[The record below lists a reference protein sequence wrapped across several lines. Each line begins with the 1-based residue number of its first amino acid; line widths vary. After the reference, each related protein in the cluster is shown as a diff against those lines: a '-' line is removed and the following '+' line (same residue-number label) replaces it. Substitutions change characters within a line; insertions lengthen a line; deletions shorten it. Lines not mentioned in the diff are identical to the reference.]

1 MKSQG
6 SIEENAC
13 PACAEAAETAEE
25 AACPACLGRTT
36 ERSEELYKGL
46 SNRLSRIMGQ
56 IRGLQRMLDE
66 NAYCIDIISQASA
79 ASCALNSFSK
89 VLLANH
95 IRTCVREDVAE
106 GREEKLDELVG
117 TLQKLMK

>member
-6 SIEENAC
+6 SIEETACPALGEAAEPAEETAC
-13 PACAEAAETAEE
+13 PAC
-25 AACPACLGRTT
+25 GRTT
-36 ERSEELYKGL
+36 ERSEELYKDL

-66 NAYCIDIISQASA
+66 NAYCIDVISQASA

-95 IRTCVREDVAE
+95 IRTCVRKDVAE